1 MLERLPSVIIIS
13 RYARALFLSCF
24 FLIVI
29 NIKTSSSNGVITNEN
44 RVFKGEISQPPLDIS
59 TSSLSLDSGV
69 EKVQRA
75 SPNYHGIITGELASS
90 SVVWN
95 TSLSFT
101 TAPFTHDN
109 ELRLAFIANK
119 IKNRFTELKVLPSH
133 TQ

>member
-13 RYARALFLSCF
+13 RYARALFLSCLF
-24 FLIVI
+24 IIVI
-29 NIKTSSSNGVITNEN
+29 NILRGYSPSSHGVIKNEN
-44 RVFKGEISQPPLDIS
+44 RVFKGEIYLAPLDSTTSGIS
-59 TSSLSLDSGV
+59 TDSGV

-75 SPNYHGIITGELASS
+75 NPNYHGIITGKLASS

-109 ELRLAFIANK
+109 ELRLAFVANN
-119 IKNRFTELKVLPSH
+119 IKNRFTELKV
-133 TQ
+133 